1 MIIREWRGRAS
12 SSQAGAYPKHF
23 REKVIPELRHVPGF
37 AGAQLGRRQLGDKI
51 EFLVLTRWRSMDAI
65 RAFAGKDV
73 EKAVV
78 EPDAVAALRIRQ
90 SRAALR
96 RRRGRVIALAR
107 PANRER
113 ERTESGEVRNIHF
126 VTHASPGT

>member
-1 MIIREWRGRAS
+1 MIIREWRGRANP
-12 SSQAGAYPKHF
+12 SQAHAYPKHF

-37 AGAQLGRRQLGDKI
+37 AGAQLAQRQLDDKI

-78 EPDAVAALRIRQ
+78 EPGAVAALIEFDSHVRHY
-90 SRAALR
+90 
-96 RRRGRVIALAR
+96 
-107 PANRER
+107 
-113 ERTESGEVRNIHF
+113 EV
-126 VTHASPGT
+126 VEEV

>member
-1 MIIREWRGRAS
+1 MIVREWRGRAS

-73 EKAVV
+73 DQAVV
-78 EPDAVAALRIRQ
+78 EPGAVAALIEFD
-90 SRAALR
+90 SRVR
-96 RRRGRVIALAR
+96 HY
-107 PANRER
+107 
-113 ERTESGEVRNIHF
+113 EV
-126 VTHASPGT
+126 VEEV